1 MKQIAVIDNYDSFV
15 YNIVHYLRE
24 LTSEFSLTSS
34 VSKHNQAQITVF
46 RNDEVTL
53 EELEKF
59 DKILLSPGGGIPS
72 EAGKLLEII
81 RHFAPTKDMLGVCLG
96 HQAIGE
102 AFGAK
107 LENLSKV
114 YHGIATPIK
123 ILTEDSL
130 FAGLPAKLNVGRYHS
145 WVIQK
150 DSLPTEFEITAVDKQ
165 GEIMAI
171 SHKKHKLKGIQ
182 FHPES
187 ILTPEGKAI
196 IRNWLENVSQTSQS
210 MS

>member
-1 MKQIAVIDNYDSFV
+1 MKKIAVIDNYDSFV
-15 YNIVHYLRE
+15 YNLVHYLRE
-24 LTSEFSLTSS
+24 LTSEFSTNY
-34 VSKHNQAQITVF
+34 SKNSEKQAEVTVF

-130 FAGLPAKLNVGRYHS
+130 FTGLPAKINVGRYHS

-150 DSLPTEFEITAVDKQ
+150 DSLPAYFEITAIDEQ

-171 SHKKHKLKGIQ
+171 AHKKYKLKGIQ

-187 ILTPEGKAI
+187 ILTPEGKTI
-196 IRNWLENVSQTSQS
+196 IKNWLEKETANV
-210 MS
+210 

>member
-15 YNIVHYLRE
+15 YNLVHYLRE
-24 LTSEFSLTSS
+24 LTSEFLLNSS
-34 VSKHNQAQITVF
+34 NSPVNKENQAQITVF

-53 EELEKF
+53 QELEKF

-81 RHFAPTKDMLGVCLG
+81 KHFAPTKDILGVCLG

-114 YHGIATPIK
+114 YHGVALPIN

-130 FAGLPAKLNVGRYHS
+130 FAGLPAKINVGRYHS

-150 DSLPTEFEITAVDKQ
+150 DSLPKDFEITAVDQQ

-171 SHKKHKLKGIQ
+171 AHATYKLKGIQ

-196 IRNWLENVSQTSQS
+196 IKNWLEKETVAKV
-210 MS
+210 

>member
-15 YNIVHYLRE
+15 YNLVHYLRE
-24 LTSEFSLTSS
+24 LTSELSTN
-34 VSKHNQAQITVF
+34 KEQQAQITVF
-46 RNDEVTL
+46 RNDQVTL

-96 HQAIGE
+96 HQALGE

-114 YHGIATPIK
+114 YHGVATPIK
-123 ILTEDSL
+123 FLTEDSL
-130 FAGLPAKLNVGRYHS
+130 FAGLPAKINVGRYHS

-150 DSLPTEFEITAVDKQ
+150 DSLPADFEITAVDEQ

-171 SHKKHKLKGIQ
+171 SHKKYKLKGIQ

-196 IRNWLENVSQTSQS
+196 IKNWLETVNSSSSVDA
-210 MS
+210 

>member
-15 YNIVHYLRE
+15 YNLVHYLRE
-24 LTSEFSLTSS
+24 LTNEFSIDKKQS
-34 VSKHNQAQITVF
+34 AQVTVF

-81 RHFAPTKDMLGVCLG
+81 KHFAPTKDMLGVCLG
-96 HQAIGE
+96 HQALGE

-114 YHGIATPIK
+114 YHGIATPIN
-123 ILTEDSL
+123 ILGEDNL
-130 FAGLPAKLNVGRYHS
+130 FSDLPKKLDVGRYHS

-150 DSLPTEFEITAVDKQ
+150 DSLPEDFEVTATDEK

-171 SHKKHKLKGIQ
+171 SHKKYKLKGIQ

-187 ILTPEGKAI
+187 ILTPEGKTI
-196 IRNWLENVSQTSQS
+196 IKNWLENVSQTSQS
-210 MS
+210 VNK

>member
-15 YNIVHYLRE
+15 YNLVHYLRE
-24 LTSEFSLTSS
+24 LTSEFSLDSS
-34 VSKHNQAQITVF
+34 VSKENQAQITVF

-81 RHFAPTKDMLGVCLG
+81 KHFAPTKDMLGVCLG
-96 HQAIGE
+96 HQALGE

-114 YHGIATPIK
+114 YHGVALPIN
-123 ILTEDSL
+123 ILKEDSL
-130 FAGLPAKLNVGRYHS
+130 FDGLPTKINVGRYHS

-150 DSLPTEFEITAVDKQ
+150 DSLPEDFEITAVDEN

-171 SHKKHKLKGIQ
+171 SHKKYKLKGIQ

-187 ILTPEGKAI
+187 ILTPEGKTI
-196 IRNWLENVSQTSQS
+196 IKNWLEKETVVKV
-210 MS
+210 